1 MPLGPPEVAET
12 FDVHDYAPLD
22 EVVVSMPL
30 GPPEVAETVRDPG
43 ETPVRPWVR
52 LNALRATRGR

>member
-12 FDVHDYAPLD
+12 RLPDYPKGGPRSA
-22 EVVVSMPL
+22 VSMPL
-30 GPPEVAETVRDPG
+30 GPPEVAETRLWLPF
-43 ETPVRPWVR
+43 PKRFLQS